1 MSLSEDVIVSSRVS
15 STLPHQNTSDSP
27 KDPTMSQLCEHSTAQ
42 TEINDVCA
50 RTSNLT
56 IKSLET
62 DSVPVVNNT
71 NAKTVLKRSHSFT
84 SSSLV
89 GHRASKVMIHIEY
102 KLMCLL
108 LSVSRRFEIEE
119 EEMDLARRKPVLTS
133 FTSTE
138 YKLAHSIK
146 KDVSRSSLLNC
157 PVKPELHT
165 SSEKCVPSEKVRND
179 SLSLKEFRNET
190 RADQVTA
197 KISMCNPNEG
207 TTVKRKQ
214 TTNMCKATTCKQM
227 STQVPRI
234 LHKHAH
240 GETVA
245 HYLMKQK
252 YPQTKKTNPIFKTR
266 ITKRPLVSNSKT

>member
-1 MSLSEDVIVSSRVS
+1 
-15 STLPHQNTSDSP
+15 
-27 KDPTMSQLCEHSTAQ
+27 
-42 TEINDVCA
+42 
-50 RTSNLT
+50 
-56 IKSLET
+56 
-62 DSVPVVNNT
+62 
-71 NAKTVLKRSHSFT
+71 
-84 SSSLV
+84 
-89 GHRASKVMIHIEY
+89 
-102 KLMCLL
+102 
-108 LSVSRRFEIEE
+108 
-119 EEMDLARRKPVLTS
+119 MDLARGKPVSPS
-133 FTSTE
+133 FSTTE

-146 KDVSRSSLLNC
+146 KDICRSSLSS
-157 PVKPELHT
+157 ELHT

-179 SLSLKEFRNET
+179 SLNSKEIKNKT
-190 RADQVTA
+190 RPGQVTA

-214 TTNMCKATTCKQM
+214 TTNMAKVTTCKLV

-266 ITKRPLVSNSKT
+266 VTKRPSVSNSKT